1 MDEAHRLSH
10 DASVTSENQRS
21 AMQDPT
27 PAESSSLTSLKRNT
41 GLFYLLAAQL
51 FNSLMTVSTKALE
64 TTPQE
69 DPVTGLPRKPI
80 RPLQVLLARM
90 FITYVGALIYMLIK
104 RRDIPNA
111 PFGPPELRF
120 WLLLRG
126 VMGFCGVF
134 GMYFSLMYLTLSD
147 AVLITFLIPTV
158 TVIAASI
165 ILKEH
170 FTKAEAFGTLA
181 SFLGVVLIVRPKFIF
196 GEESEPINS
205 GAESENP
212 RKRLLATVVG
222 LVGVMGVS
230 GVYIVLKHIGHRA
243 HAIISVAYYS
253 LTVTII
259 SVIGIAVIPAM
270 QFSWPQGSRQWLL
283 LISLGFFGFVYQL
296 LSTIGIQMERAG
308 RSSVMA
314 YTQLVYAVTWDVLLW
329 HHWPTIWSWLGMVV
343 IVGSTVIMARCKSK
357 DSQPERPSF
366 NESVELENYE

>member
-1 MDEAHRLSH
+1 MDKAHRLSH
-10 DASVTSENQRS
+10 DASVTFEVQR
-21 AMQDPT
+21 AEIQDPS
-27 PAESSSLTSLKRNT
+27 PVESLSMTSLKRNT

-69 DPVTGLPRKPI
+69 DAVTGLPRKPI

-104 RRDIPNA
+104 RRSIPNA
-111 PFGPPELRF
+111 PFGPPELRL

-126 VMGFCGVF
+126 IVGFCGVF
-134 GMYFSLMYLTLSD
+134 GMYFSLMYLTVSD
-147 AVLITFLIPTV
+147 AVLITFLTPTV
-158 TVIAASI
+158 TVIAVSI
-165 ILKEH
+165 VLKER

-196 GEESEPINS
+196 GEESEPTNS

-212 RKRLLATVVG
+212 RKRLLATLVG

-230 GVYIVLKHIGHRA
+230 GVYIVLKYIGHRA

-253 LTVTII
+253 LTVTIV

-296 LSTIGIQMERAG
+296 LLTIGIQMERAG
-308 RSSVMA
+308 RSSAIA
-314 YTQLVYAVTWDVLLW
+314 YTQLVYAVVWDVLLW
-329 HHWPTIWSWLGMVV
+329 HHWPSIWSWLGMVV
-343 IVGSTVIMARCKSK
+343 IVGSTVIVARCKSK
-357 DSQPERPSF
+357 DPQAAQPSL

>member
-10 DASVTSENQRS
+10 DTSVTLEDQRS
-21 AMQDPT
+21 TTQDLP
-27 PAESSSLTSLKRNT
+27 PVKSFSLASLKRNT

-104 RRDIPNA
+104 RRNIPNA
-111 PFGPPELRF
+111 PFGPPELRC

-126 VMGFCGVF
+126 IVGFCGVF
-134 GMYFSLMYLTLSD
+134 GMYFSLMYLTVSD
-147 AVLITFLIPTV
+147 AVLITFLTPTV

-165 ILKEH
+165 ILKER
-170 FTKAEAFGTLA
+170 FTKAEALGTLT

-196 GEESEPINS
+196 GEESESTNS
-205 GAESENP
+205 PAESENP
-212 RKRLLATVVG
+212 SKRLLATLVG

-230 GVYIVLKHIGHRA
+230 GVYIVLKYIGHRA

-253 LTVTII
+253 LTVTIV
-259 SVIGIAVIPAM
+259 SLIGIAVIPAM
-270 QFSWPQGSRQWLL
+270 QFSWPEGSRQWLL

-296 LSTIGIQMERAG
+296 LLTIGIQMERAG
-308 RSSVMA
+308 RSSAIA
-314 YTQLVYAVTWDVLLW
+314 YTQLVYAVIWDVLLW
-329 HHWPTIWSWLGMVV
+329 HHWPSIWSWLGMVV
-343 IVGSTVIMARCKSK
+343 IVGSTVIVARYKSK
-357 DSQPERPSF
+357 DPQPAPPSF